1 MPFFLSARFY
11 NETWGDVEE
20 EGKKKT
26 TWITK
31 REKELPQSGR
41 V

>member
-26 TWITK
+26 WITK